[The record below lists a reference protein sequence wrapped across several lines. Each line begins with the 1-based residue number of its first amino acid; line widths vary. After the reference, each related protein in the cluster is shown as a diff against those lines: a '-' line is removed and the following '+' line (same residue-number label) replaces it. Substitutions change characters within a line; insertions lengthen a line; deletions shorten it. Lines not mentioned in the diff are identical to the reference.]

1 MLERL
6 EVVRLDPAFVIDVGC
21 GLGQGAV
28 RLQQRYPR
36 ARVLGLDLAE
46 GLVRAAVRMHGPP
59 ARAGLSDRMRR
70 WFGGAAA
77 AAPSPRFAVADAGRL
92 PLRASSVDLLW
103 SNLAWHWLADPLA
116 VIDEWHRAVR
126 PEGLL
131 MFSGFGVDTL
141 RELRALGAR
150 LPVFPDM
157 HDIGDAIARAGF
169 AEPVMDTE
177 RLTVTWTDAETLLGE
192 VSALGGDPS
201 RGRPAGLAGRERRRA
216 WIEAIERLRGADGK
230 LPLTF
235 ELVFGHAWVPRQK
248 RRADGLAPIRFE
260 RGVAP
265 GKRQQPKADS

>member
-6 EVVRLDPAFVIDVGC
+6 EVVRLDPAVVVDVGC

-36 ARVLGLDLAE
+36 ARVLGLDFAE
-46 GLVRAAVRMHGPP
+46 GLVHAAARMHGPP
-59 ARAGLSDRMRR
+59 ARAGLSGRMRR

-77 AAPSPRFAVADAGRL
+77 ATPSPGFAVADAAHL

-103 SNLAWHWLADPLA
+103 SNLAWHWFADPLA
-116 VIDEWHRAVR
+116 VLDEWHRATR

-131 MFSGFGVDTL
+131 MFSAFGVDTL
-141 RELRALGAR
+141 RELRGLGAR

-157 HDIGDAIARAGF
+157 HDIGDAVARAGF

-177 RLTVTWTDAETLLGE
+177 RLTVTWGEAETLLDE
-192 VSALGGDPS
+192 ISALGGDSS
-201 RGRPAGLAGRERRRA
+201 RRRPAGLAGRSRRSG
-216 WIEAIERLRGADGK
+216 WIEALERLRGGDGK
-230 LPLTF
+230 LSLTF
-235 ELVFGHAWVPRQK
+235 ELVFGHAWVPGQK
-248 RRADGLAPIRFE
+248 RRADGLVPVRFE

-265 GKRQQPKADS
+265 GKRPSPKADG